1 MPTLPPKPPPMSGEM
16 IWIFCSGMPATS
28 AYTVRCACGAW
39 FVDQTVSLPVTGSMC
54 ATVPQVSIDAGCTR
68 G

>member
-1 MPTLPPKPPPMSGEM
+1 MPTLLPKPPPMSGEM
-16 IWIFCSGMPATS
+16 IWMLCSGIPATR

-39 FVDQTVSLPVTGSMC
+39 LVDQTVSLPVTRSML
-54 ATVPQVSIDAGCTR
+54 AIVPQVSIGAGCER